1 MKRWVLIGG
10 KIHEVDPKE
19 EKVKFI
25 DLGNGVVLAFLEDKP
40 VIFRVKN
47 SIIET
52 PLVYA
57 EFSVLKSL
65 PKDLSSSISSN
76 VQYIK
81 SPMPSLVVE
90 VNKKAGERVKKGETV
105 ITIEAMKMR
114 TQLKS
119 RIDGVVKSVYVS
131 PGVSV
136 NKGQILAV
144 IEGTNI

>member
-1 MKRWVLIGG
+1 
-10 KIHEVDPKE
+10 
-19 EKVKFI
+19 
-25 DLGNGVVLAFLEDKP
+25 
-40 VIFRVKN
+40 
-47 SIIET
+47 
-52 PLVYA
+52 
-57 EFSVLKSL
+57 
-65 PKDLSSSISSN
+65 
-76 VQYIK
+76 
-81 SPMPSLVVE
+81 MPSLVVE

-144 IEGTNI
+144 IERD

>member
-1 MKRWVLIGG
+1 MKRWVLLGG

-19 EKVKFI
+19 ENARFFE
-25 DLGNGVVLAFLEDKP
+25 LGKGVVLAFLEDKP

-47 SIIET
+47 GIIET

-76 VQYIK
+76 VQHIK

-136 NKGQILAV
+136 KKGQILAV
-144 IEGTNI
+144 IERD

>member
-1 MKRWVLIGG
+1 MKRWVLLGG

-25 DLGNGVVLAFLEDKP
+25 ELRNGVVLAFLEDKP

-47 SIIET
+47 GIIET

-57 EFSVLKSL
+57 EFSILKSL

-76 VQYIK
+76 VQHIK

-144 IEGTNI
+144 IERD

>member
-1 MKRWVLIGG
+1 MKRWVLLGG

-25 DLGNGVVLAFLEDKP
+25 ELGNGVVLAFLEDKP

-47 SIIET
+47 GIIET

-144 IEGTNI
+144 IERD

>member
-1 MKRWVLIGG
+1 MKRWVLLGG

-19 EKVKFI
+19 ENARFFE
-25 DLGNGVVLAFLEDKP
+25 LGNGVVLAFLGDKP

-47 SIIET
+47 RIIET

-76 VQYIK
+76 VQHIK

-144 IEGTNI
+144 IERD

>member
-1 MKRWVLIGG
+1 MKRWVLLGG
-10 KIHEVDPKE
+10 KIYEVDPKE
-19 EKVKFI
+19 ENVRFI
-25 DLGNGVVLAFLEDKP
+25 ELGNGVVLAFLEDKP
-40 VIFRVKN
+40 IIFRVKN
-47 SIIET
+47 GIIET

-76 VQYIK
+76 VQHIK

-119 RIDGVVKSVYVS
+119 RIDGVVKSVHVS

-144 IEGTNI
+144 IERD

>member
-1 MKRWVLIGG
+1 MKRWVLLGG

-19 EKVKFI
+19 EKVRFI
-25 DLGNGVVLAFLEDKP
+25 ELGNGVILAFLEDKP
-40 VIFRVKN
+40 IIFMVKN
-47 SIIET
+47 RIIET

-144 IEGTNI
+144 IEGD

>member
-1 MKRWVLIGG
+1 MKRWVLLGG

-19 EKVKFI
+19 ENVRFI
-25 DLGNGVVLAFLEDKP
+25 ELGKGVVLAFLEDKP
-40 VIFRVKN
+40 IIFRVKN
-47 SIIET
+47 GIIET

-76 VQYIK
+76 VQYIR

-144 IEGTNI
+144 IEGD

>member
-1 MKRWVLIGG
+1 MKRWVLLGG

-19 EKVKFI
+19 ESVRFFE
-25 DLGNGVVLAFLEDKP
+25 LGNGVVLAFLEDKP

-47 SIIET
+47 RIIET

-76 VQYIK
+76 VQHIK

-144 IEGTNI
+144 IERD

>member
-1 MKRWVLIGG
+1 MKRWVLFGG

-19 EKVKFI
+19 ENVRFI
-25 DLGNGVVLAFLEDKP
+25 ELGNGVVLAFLEDKP

-47 SIIET
+47 GIIET

-76 VQYIK
+76 VQHIK
-81 SPMPSLVVE
+81 APMPSLVVE

-144 IEGTNI
+144 IERD

>member
-1 MKRWVLIGG
+1 MKRWVLLGG
-10 KIHEVDPKE
+10 KIYEVDPKE

-25 DLGNGVVLAFLEDKP
+25 EMGNGVVLAFLKDKP

-47 SIIET
+47 RIIET

-76 VQYIK
+76 VQHIK

-136 NKGQILAV
+136 NKGQLLAV
-144 IEGTNI
+144 IERD

>member
-1 MKRWVLIGG
+1 MKRWVLLGG

-19 EKVKFI
+19 EKVRFFE
-25 DLGNGVVLAFLEDKP
+25 LGNGVVLAFLEDKP
-40 VIFRVKN
+40 IIFRVKN
-47 SIIET
+47 GIIET

-76 VQYIK
+76 FQYIK

-144 IEGTNI
+144 IERD

>member
-1 MKRWVLIGG
+1 MKRWVLLGG
-10 KIHEVDPKE
+10 KIHEVDPKGE
-19 EKVKFI
+19 NVRFI
-25 DLGNGVVLAFLEDKP
+25 ELGNGVILAFLEDKP
-40 VIFRVKN
+40 IIFRVKN
-47 SIIET
+47 RIIET

-76 VQYIK
+76 VQYIR

-144 IEGTNI
+144 IEGD

>member
-1 MKRWVLIGG
+1 MKRWVLLGG

-19 EKVKFI
+19 EKVRFI
-25 DLGNGVVLAFLEDKP
+25 ELGNGVVLAFLEDKP

-47 SIIET
+47 GIIET

-76 VQYIK
+76 VHHIK

-131 PGVSV
+131 SGVSV

-144 IEGTNI
+144 IERD